1 MRKNTHFV
9 FVSVALQPGK
19 KHYIFKTK
27 VCFLLVKRR
36 TLSCQLSNALCFM
49 FKVMLKHFL
58 ALTYESALMLKLL
71 LVLTYERFVL

>member
-27 VCFLLVKRR
+27 VCFYWLKEELFLVNYKR
-36 TLSCQLSNALCFM
+36 FM

-58 ALTYESALMLKLL
+58 ALTYESALMLKLF
-71 LVLTYERFVL
+71 LVLTYERYVL